1 MILLLLLLLLQ
12 VDSDGN
18 TIPLKRNHRINHFYQ
33 RALNRSV
40 DLHNY
45 PRDEAAIP
53 AVIREC
59 FTDIQATRDYIITT
73 SSSGYLRVLNS
84 ISLREVTSMDVFS
97 LNLHREGGQGNPP
110 EGMIYAPLSHLRIL
124 STVVFEQIADPGL
137 TTAAGRNAAN
147 TNGDKCSSDHISPIV
162 SSFAISSRHVVLSI
176 VSLEPAPLSAEAT
189 AEAQAALAAAATKKK
204 PPPVKGAAEQP
215 TVESATLVRLLVL
228 DVLKH
233 EETQRGAKEKDVK
246 EEKERVGVQATQV
259 PTGETI
265 AQPARIEVINELFLQ
280 FPPSSSSVS
289 SADTVH
295 ELMPSLMWDRIG
307 VELSKDGCFMS
318 VVGLPLGEACKLYA
332 LQPPKTMTMMEQSS
346 NSTDQLPDDE
356 LLLQEIPAVTVTS
369 PVVIGHLPSNAPFLL
384 GGRLKSLRMVPNY
397 KTLLNRDAA
406 KQKLKTKTTEMMK
419 EDKEEHRDNSYLLLK
434 AFTEQTMLVVS
445 LQDVHAALIVGLR
458 LKSEDE
464 LVAKGS
470 NAPPV
475 LDAKGKAKPPDTKVP
490 PSNANAAAVT
500 VVEDKDN
507 PTPID
512 LYLISQFKLT
522 AALTTYAV
530 DCSLRVLLATGTS
543 DGTVTLW
550 NLAQLSMVD
559 CLGKHPSAV
568 TCLSIQRNHVPQL
581 TALSKASVSVVS
593 GAVDGTLC
601 FFKAEAVGAGV
612 ATASRASQLSVTI
625 KGVHAPTSSS
635 PSPSSPPHRRRD
647 RSTSTTPG
655 GGTAGILSRRRLD
668 TVASRPSLLS
678 DSSREGLEAIEHV
691 VLKDYR
697 SDIVVDTA
705 AAVGAACVLDIRH
718 HDYLPLVYVQYSNG
732 MMVMYDCLNLQLLG
746 RLEKRERINYVNIF
760 SVMTSA
766 HTLQGFDDP
775 VKRAATIQKAIDDA
789 AAAERQRIELLEQLA
804 KAAAVEAE
812 KAKKAGKPVP
822 EYQPVITPA
831 VVGVAAKVEE
841 EVSKNTNK
849 DRGGID
855 DYDDDISIS
864 AATVDLTENEINAMS
879 YDAIRGKIIDS
890 KTARFTYD
898 YTWHAHRFLMTIT
911 HGHIVCL
918 SERRGLVNIVMY
930 PLDAMVDDMLSS
942 ASVSHS
948 VASAPLDT
956 GKAATSVPK
965 NSSAMSK
972 RVADTYSH
980 LDHTMTSID
989 GKGTLKPLGKLRLT
1003 EERLHALD
1011 SSIAAVP
1018 VAADRRGEMDRDIII
1033 SRSHTAA
1040 SSHRDLFFSRSA
1052 FDHHQQQSISA
1063 QTPIQLLQLNA
1074 VVVDPERIAQ
1084 TAMVRSK
1091 QERER
1096 RKAKVQASSKV
1107 LANMLKPAV
1116 ACAT

>member
-1 MILLLLLLLLQ
+1 M
-12 VDSDGN
+12 
-18 TIPLKRNHRINHFYQ
+18 
-33 RALNRSV
+33 

-45 PRDEAAIP
+45 PRDQAAIP

-73 SSSGYLRVLNS
+73 SSSGYVRVLNS
-84 ISLREVTSMDVFS
+84 ISLREVTSMNVFS
-97 LNLHREGGQGNPP
+97 LNLHREGGQGYPP

-124 STVVFEQIADPGL
+124 STVVFEQTAEPGL
-137 TTAAGRNAAN
+137 KTAAGRNAVS
-147 TNGDKCSSDHISPIV
+147 TNGDRSSSNHISPTV
-162 SSFAISSRHVVLSI
+162 ISSRHVVLSI
-176 VSLEPAPLSAEAT
+176 VSLEPAPLSAEAA

-204 PPPVKGAAEQP
+204 PPPAKGAAEQP
-215 TVESATLVRLLVL
+215 IVESATLYRLLVL

-233 EETQRGAKEKDVK
+233 EETHGDAKEGK
-246 EEKERVGVQATQV
+246 EYEGEKKERVGVQATQQV
-259 PTGETI
+259 NGRQATGETI

-280 FPPSSSSVS
+280 LPSSSSSSVS

-307 VELSKDGCFMS
+307 VEMSKDGCFMS
-318 VVGLPLGEACKLYA
+318 VVGGLPLGEACKLYA
-332 LQPPKTMTMMEQSS
+332 LQPPKKIEVAMGMTTTMTMMEQSS
-346 NSTDQLPDDE
+346 NSIDQLPDDE

-369 PVVIGHLPSNAPFLL
+369 PAVIAHLPSNAPFLL

-397 KTLLNRDAA
+397 RTLLNRDAA
-406 KQKLKTKTTEMMK
+406 KQKMKTKTTEMMNMK
-419 EDKEEHRDNSYLLLK
+419 EARQDEEHRDSSSYLLLK

-464 LVAKGS
+464 LVAKVS

-475 LDAKGKAKPPDTKVP
+475 LDAKGKAKPPSNDIKAP
-490 PSNANAAAVT
+490 PSNTNANAAAVT
-500 VVEDKDN
+500 AGEDN

-512 LYLISQFKLT
+512 MYLISQFKLT
-522 AALTTYAV
+522 AALTAYAV
-530 DCSLRVLLATGTS
+530 DSSLRVLLATGTS

-568 TCLSIQRNHVPQL
+568 TCLSVQRNHVPHL

-612 ATASRASQLSVTI
+612 GIGAGVAAASRASQLSVTI
-625 KGVHAPTSSS
+625 KGEHSPSSS
-635 PSPSSPPHRRRD
+635 PPAHRRRD

-668 TVASRPSLLS
+668 TAASRPSLLP

-697 SDIVVDTA
+697 SDVVVDT

-775 VKRAATIQKAIDDA
+775 VKRAAAIQKAIDDA
-789 AAAERQRIELLEQLA
+789 AAAERQRIELLEQLT

-822 EYQPVITPA
+822 EPVITPA

-841 EVSKNTNK
+841 EMSKNANK

-855 DYDDDISIS
+855 DDDDLSVS
-864 AATVDLTENEINAMS
+864 TVAAVELTENEINAIP
-879 YDAIRGKIIDS
+879 YDAIRGKVIDR
-890 KTARFTYD
+890 KTSRFTYD
-898 YTWHAHRFLMTIT
+898 YTWHTHRFLMTIT
-911 HGHIVCL
+911 HGHVVCL

-930 PLDAMVDDMLSS
+930 PLDAMVDDMLST
-942 ASVSHS
+942 AAAQGSHS

-956 GKAATSVPK
+956 GKAAASVPK
-965 NSSAMSK
+965 NMSK

-1018 VAADRRGEMDRDIII
+1018 VAADRRGDMSRDIII
-1033 SRSHTAA
+1033 SSSSHSHSHTAA

-1052 FDHHQQQSISA
+1052 FDQQLQQQSTNA
-1063 QTPIQLLQLNA
+1063 QTPFQLLQLNA
-1074 VVVDPERIAQ
+1074 VIVDPERIAQ

-1096 RKAKVQASSKV
+1096 RKAKLQASSKV

-1116 ACAT
+1116 VCAT